1 MRPLVTLLAF
11 YFLVVAVKSAPA
23 EEEDGEAV
31 LPDPNRGVE
40 TPELPE
46 EVEEILLE
54 ARIKEAEGPEDRK
67 KREAQPA
74 EESADTCEDLYRDE
88 CSCRYWAASGLC
100 NATNRFT
107 IDFMHTECQKS
118 CGLCPSTEEEC
129 TDFLAQQVCERV
141 KTYQETSQQMKTL
154 AEACCNKT
162 IGRCPDIDGC
172 DPNPCDANAAC
183 ADVPAPGTGQVC
195 TCNTGYAGDG
205 YTCTDIDG
213 CDPNPCD
220 ANAACT
226 DIPAP
231 GTGQVCTCNTGYEGD
246 GYTCTDID
254 GCAGDPCDANAACAD
269 VPAPGTGQVC
279 TCNTGYAGDG
289 YTCTDIDGCDPNP
302 CNDNAACADVAAPGT
317 GQVCTCNTGY
327 EGDGHTCT
335 GGEQD
340 ETFGP
345 RCLAA
350 HNEKRARHNAPPLV
364 WDPMCAQEARRYAKK
379 LKAEY
384 DASSPKKYPLIH
396 SSRDERTWAVDGKN
410 VVHGESLYWTWSQA
424 PECTGSSK
432 FKNPIEAWY
441 AEKSDYERMRGRGQP
456 VSYGGIRRYG
466 HFTQMVWKNTNAVGC
481 GRSDNKPNNILVC
494 YYQKTGNIFST
505 WAFNRNVEI

>member
-23 EEEDGEAV
+23 EEETGEAV

-107 IDFMHTECQKS
+107 VNFMHTECQKS

-141 KTYQETSQQMKTL
+141 KTYQETSQEMKTL

-162 IGRCPDIDGC
+162 IGRCPGKVDIDGC

-205 YTCTDIDG
+205 YTCTETV
-213 CDPNPCD
+213 
-220 ANAACT
+220 T
-226 DIPAP
+226 DEFA
-231 GTGQVCTCNTGYEGD
+231 Q
-246 GYTCTDID
+246 
-254 GCAGDPCDANAACAD
+254 
-269 VPAPGTGQVC
+269 
-279 TCNTGYAGDG
+279 
-289 YTCTDIDGCDPNP
+289 
-302 CNDNAACADVAAPGT
+302 
-317 GQVCTCNTGY
+317 
-327 EGDGHTCT
+327 H
-335 GGEQD
+335 
-340 ETFGP
+340 
-345 RCLAA
+345 CLEA
-350 HNEKRARHNAPPLV
+350 HNEKRARHNAPPMT
-364 WDPMCAQEARRYAKK
+364 WDPMCAQEAARYAKK

-384 DASSPKKYPLIH
+384 DANPRRYPLIH
-396 SSRDERTWAVDGKN
+396 SSRAERTWAVNGKN
-410 VVHGESLYWTWSQA
+410 IVHGESLYWTWSQA
-424 PECTGSSK
+424 PDCTGSSK
-432 FKNPIEAWY
+432 YKNPIEAWY
-441 AEKSDYERMRGRGQP
+441 AEKSDYKRMRGRGQP
-456 VSYGGIRRYG
+456 VSYRGIRLYG
-466 HFTQMVWKNTNAVGC
+466 HFTQMVWKNSGAVGC

-494 YYQKTGNIFST
+494 YYQKTGNVYQT
-505 WAFNRNVEI
+505 AAFNRNVEI

>member
-11 YFLVVAVKSAPA
+11 CFLVVAVKSAPA
-23 EEEDGEAV
+23 EEETGEPV
-31 LPDPNRGVE
+31 LPDPMQSLE
-40 TPELPE
+40 TPELPK
-46 EVEEILLE
+46 EVAEILLE
-54 ARIKEAEGPEDRK
+54 ARTMKVAEEPEDRK
-67 KREAQPA
+67 KREAR
-74 EESADTCEDLYRDE
+74 SRNTCRDSFGDE
-88 CSCRYWAASGLC
+88 CSCRYWKAVHSC
-100 NATNRFT
+100 EY
-107 IDFMHTECQKS
+107 DFVHNDCEKT
-118 CGLCPSTEEEC
+118 CGLCQSTEEEEC
-129 TDFLAQQVCERV
+129 KDYLAQPLCDRV
-141 KTYQETSQQMKTL
+141 KTLCGTSEDIDTF
-154 AEACCNKT
+154 AGACCNKT
-162 IGRCPDIDGC
+162 IGGCVVDIDGC

-183 ADVPAPGTGQVC
+183 ADV
-195 TCNTGYAGDG
+195 
-205 YTCTDIDG
+205 
-213 CDPNPCD
+213 
-220 ANAACT
+220 
-226 DIPAP
+226 PAP

-279 TCNTGYAGDG
+279 TCNTGYVGDG
-289 YTCTDIDGCDPNP
+289 YTCTDIDGCAGNP
-302 CNDNAACADVAAPGT
+302 CNANAACADVPAPGT

-340 ETFGP
+340 GELNVRYDQIFSHFMNT
-345 RCLAA
+345 
-350 HNEKRARHNAPPLV
+350 
-364 WDPMCAQEARRYAKK
+364 MCAQEARRYAKK

-432 FKNPIEAWY
+432 YKNPIEAWY

-466 HFTQMVWKNTNAVGC
+466 HFSQVLATHNYTLMSTC
-481 GRSDNKPNNILVC
+481 ILQTMYKITHC
-494 YYQKTGNIFST
+494 
-505 WAFNRNVEI
+505 

>member
-23 EEEDGEAV
+23 EEETGEAV

-100 NATNRFT
+100 TATNRFT

-141 KTYQETSQQMKTL
+141 KTYQETSQEMKTL

-162 IGRCPDIDGC
+162 IGRCPE
-172 DPNPCDANAAC
+172 P
-183 ADVPAPGTGQVC
+183 V
-195 TCNTGYAGDG
+195 
-205 YTCTDIDG
+205 TDEF
-213 CDPNPCD
+213 
-220 ANAACT
+220 A
-226 DIPAP
+226 
-231 GTGQVCTCNTGYEGD
+231 Q
-246 GYTCTDID
+246 
-254 GCAGDPCDANAACAD
+254 
-269 VPAPGTGQVC
+269 
-279 TCNTGYAGDG
+279 
-289 YTCTDIDGCDPNP
+289 
-302 CNDNAACADVAAPGT
+302 
-317 GQVCTCNTGY
+317 
-327 EGDGHTCT
+327 H
-335 GGEQD
+335 
-340 ETFGP
+340 
-345 RCLAA
+345 CLEA
-350 HNEKRARHNAPPLV
+350 HNEKRARHNAPPLT
-364 WDPMCAQEARRYAKK
+364 WDPMCAQEAARYAKK

-384 DASSPKKYPLIH
+384 DANPRRYPLIH
-396 SSRDERTWAVDGKN
+396 SSRAERTWAVNGKN
-410 VVHGESLYWTWSQA
+410 IVHGESLYWTWSQA
-424 PECTGSSK
+424 PDCTGSSK
-432 FKNPIEAWY
+432 YKNPIEAWY
-441 AEKSDYERMRGRGQP
+441 AEKSDYKRMRGRGQP
-456 VSYGGIRRYG
+456 VSYRGIRLYG
-466 HFTQMVWKNTNAVGC
+466 HFTQMVWKNSGSVGC

-494 YYQKTGNIFST
+494 YYQKTGNVYQT
-505 WAFNRNVEI
+505 AAFNRNVEI

>member
-23 EEEDGEAV
+23 EEETGEPV
-31 LPDPNRGVE
+31 LPDPKQSLE
-40 TPELPE
+40 TPELPK
-46 EVEEILLE
+46 EVAEILLE

-67 KREAQPA
+67 KREAR
-74 EESADTCEDLYRDE
+74 SRNTCRDSFGDE
-88 CSCRYWAASGLC
+88 CSCRYWKAVHSC
-100 NATNRFT
+100 EY
-107 IDFMHTECQKS
+107 DFVHNDCEKT
-118 CGLCPSTEEEC
+118 CGLCQSTEEEEC
-129 TDFLAQQVCERV
+129 KDYLAQPLCDRV
-141 KTYQETSQQMKTL
+141 KTLCGTSEDIDTF
-154 AEACCNKT
+154 AGACCNKT
-162 IGRCPDIDGC
+162 IGGC
-172 DPNPCDANAAC
+172 
-183 ADVPAPGTGQVC
+183 VV
-195 TCNTGYAGDG
+195 
-205 YTCTDIDG
+205 
-213 CDPNPCD
+213 
-220 ANAACT
+220 
-226 DIPAP
+226 
-231 GTGQVCTCNTGYEGD
+231 
-246 GYTCTDID
+246 DID